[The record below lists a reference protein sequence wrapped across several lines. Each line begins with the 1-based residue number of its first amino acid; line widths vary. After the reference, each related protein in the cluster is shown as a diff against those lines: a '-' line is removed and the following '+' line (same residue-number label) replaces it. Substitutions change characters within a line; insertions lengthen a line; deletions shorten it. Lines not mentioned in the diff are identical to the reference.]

1 MNFFKAMKTKV
12 EETKQNVSDMNDRR
26 KVSDLL
32 DTLDSFPL
40 CSESDAMYIVQSLLT
55 KYIGRSHV
63 ATIDLEAA
71 SPEEFDREMAALDVV
86 DEKIK
91 DFLEI
96 IFEEKFKDK
105 VSMLTGS
112 ISVSFHSAILD
123 FLGQTDTVVD
133 KDVYEEILSVMI
145 KEASGSDIALHF
157 GSGSTSNIYD
167 NHIRYKTEFFPNVF
181 HVIAKHRSFSRN
193 NSFLSS

>member
-32 DTLDSFPL
+32 DTLAGFPL
-40 CSESDAMYIVQSLLT
+40 CSESDAVYIVQSLLT

-86 DEKIK
+86 DEKLK

-96 IFEEKFKDK
+96 IFEEKLK
-105 VSMLTGS
+105 VT
-112 ISVSFHSAILD
+112 
-123 FLGQTDTVVD
+123 
-133 KDVYEEILSVMI
+133 
-145 KEASGSDIALHF
+145 
-157 GSGSTSNIYD
+157 
-167 NHIRYKTEFFPNVF
+167 
-181 HVIAKHRSFSRN
+181 
-193 NSFLSS
+193 FLSYSLTAI